1 MTTDTNAPDVMTAPA
16 ARRAGPNR
24 GPNKSSGKSSGKSLE
39 KTLGRGA
46 SGSDTV
52 ESYWRD
58 IRDYRPLSRKQETE
72 LVQRARAGDDS
83 AADALVT
90 ANLRFVVSVAKKYNN
105 YGMSF
110 LELIA
115 EGNFG
120 LLEAVKRFDETR
132 GFKFITYA
140 VWWIRQAILKALAE
154 QSRAARPPMSQVND
168 LQKVEKLSAR
178 LTQQL
183 GRAPTL
189 EEIAAA
195 ADISFE
201 RTRNAVEL
209 NQNDV
214 SLDAPLADSA
224 GEDTMMAMM
233 ASEGPCFEE
242 SYDCAALYQALHH
255 SLDSLDEREQ
265 LIVRSYFGLQG
276 LDPMTLEQIGGILGL
291 TRERIRQLRD
301 RALERVRSEHGDRL
315 LELSIN

>member
-1 MTTDTNAPDVMTAPA
+1 MATDTKIERLITAPA
-16 ARRAGPNR
+16 R
-24 GPNKSSGKSSGKSLE
+24 GTG
-39 KTLGRGA
+39 TL
-46 SGSDTV
+46 DPV
-52 ESYWRD
+52 EAYWRD
-58 IRDYRPLSRKQETE
+58 IRDYTPLSRKQETE
-72 LVQRARAGDDS
+72 LVQRARSGDDS
-83 AADALVT
+83 AADELVT

-115 EGNFG
+115 EGNYG

-168 LQKVEKLSAR
+168 LQKVEKLSAS
-178 LTQQL
+178 LTQRL

-195 ADISFE
+195 AEISMA

-209 NQNDV
+209 SQNDV
-214 SLDAPLADSA
+214 SLDAPLSDTE
-224 GEDTMMAMM
+224 GEDTMLAVMA
-233 ASEGPCFEE
+233 AEGPGFEE
-242 SYDCAALYQALHH
+242 SFDSAALFQALHK
-255 SLDSLDEREQ
+255 SLNGLDEREQ
-265 LIVRSYFGLQG
+265 LILRAYFGLEDQ
-276 LDPMTLEQIGGILGL
+276 DPMTLEQIGEILGL

-301 RALERVRSEHGDRL
+301 RALERVRREHGDL
-315 LELSIN
+315 LVELSSN